1 MRSGRAACSRKKK
14 CEDDSRRRSK
24 GRAVFGILQP
34 GPSFV
39 SMNRHTQPP
48 PAPESALRALEEKLG
63 AALPP
68 ILRGC
73 YATSNGGSFGDPRKR
88 DAEWQLHP
96 VFDAS
101 DRKQMKRTA
110 EDVLHYT
117 RLALQDARFPRDGIS
132 IAHDY
137 SMYRQLFVRRDPAS
151 GNIADDI
158 LLFDVHTGEFSAPYA
173 CDLQAAIDQGAK
185 AIVTG
190 GSGSSVVT
198 ALVQSVARW
207 NQRNPGKELIVLNHS
222 SIDPEMTGK
231 ACSFWHFQTEA
242 NTAMK
247 MKALANYIK
256 KTPDVKK
263 VYLLNQDYAHGKQWA
278 SYGRQMVGLARPDIQ
293 FVGETL
299 HPIGR
304 VKDFAPYIANVKQ
317 SGADSVIT
325 GNWGQDMT
333 LLLKAAGDAGYNLRY
348 FNHSAGSVPGTVTAV
363 SQAKLGQ
370 LTWVAE
376 WHPGEADT
384 PKVDALAKAYKA
396 KTGKDFLAPRIDMT
410 PRLLAAAI
418 NKAGSTD
425 TVKVAHALED
435 LTFDSVVGPVRMRG
449 EDHQLLLPQV
459 VNTIAPVDGKTVKVG
474 WESTNYGFRT
484 DAVYTGNE
492 LAQGTECKMVRP

>member
-1 MRSGRAACSRKKK
+1 MKSSKAPLARIALACLIAAAGAAHAQQATYKIAYIDPLSGPFANVG
-14 CEDDSRRRSK
+14 E
-24 GRAVFGILQP
+24 L
-34 GPSFV
+34 
-39 SMNRHTQPP
+39 MLMHTQY
-48 PAPESALRALEEKLG
+48 AIEDINAKGGVLGGTKLQLLQFDSKLSAQES
-63 AALPP
+63 
-68 ILRGC
+68 
-73 YATSNGGSFGDPRKR
+73 
-88 DAEWQLHP
+88 Q
-96 VFDAS
+96 
-101 DRKQMKRTA
+101 
-110 EDVLHYT
+110 
-117 RLALQDARFPRDGIS
+117 
-132 IAHDY
+132 
-137 SMYRQLFVRRDPAS
+137 
-151 GNIADDI
+151 
-158 LLFDVHTGEFSAPYA
+158 SA
-173 CDLQAAIDQGAK
+173 LQAAIDQGAK

-278 SYGRQMVGLARPDIQ
+278 SYGRQLVGLARPDIQ

-435 LTFDSVVGPVRMRG
+435 LSFDSVVGPVRMRA

-459 VNTIAPVDGKTVKVG
+459 VNTIVPVDGKTVKTG
-474 WESTNYGFRT
+474 WEGTNYGFRT

-492 LAQGTECKMVRP
+492 LARARSARWSGPELFLHDC

>member
-1 MRSGRAACSRKKK
+1 MKFRKAPLARIALACLLAAAGASHAQQATYKIAYIDPLSGPFANVG
-14 CEDDSRRRSK
+14 E
-24 GRAVFGILQP
+24 L
-34 GPSFV
+34 
-39 SMNRHTQPP
+39 MLMHTQY
-48 PAPESALRALEEKLG
+48 AIEDINAKGGVLGGTKLQLLQFDSKLSAQES
-63 AALPP
+63 
-68 ILRGC
+68 
-73 YATSNGGSFGDPRKR
+73 
-88 DAEWQLHP
+88 Q
-96 VFDAS
+96 
-101 DRKQMKRTA
+101 
-110 EDVLHYT
+110 
-117 RLALQDARFPRDGIS
+117 
-132 IAHDY
+132 
-137 SMYRQLFVRRDPAS
+137 
-151 GNIADDI
+151 
-158 LLFDVHTGEFSAPYA
+158 SA
-173 CDLQAAIDQGAK
+173 LQAAIDQGAK

-198 ALVQSVARW
+198 ALVQSVTRW
-207 NQRNPGKELIVLNHS
+207 NQRNPGKELIVLNQS

-278 SYGRQMVGLARPDIQ
+278 SYGRQLVGLARPDIQ

-333 LLLKAAGDAGYNLRY
+333 LLLKAAGDAGYDLRY

-363 SQAKLGQ
+363 SQARLGQ

-435 LTFDSVVGPVRMRG
+435 LNFDSVVGPVRMRA

-459 VNTIAPVDGKTVKVG
+459 VNTIVPVDGKTVKTG
-474 WESTNYGFRT
+474 WEGTNYGFRT

>member
-1 MRSGRAACSRKKK
+1 MPKFNRAP
-14 CEDDSRRRSK
+14 
-24 GRAVFGILQP
+24 L
-34 GPSFV
+34 
-39 SMNRHTQPP
+39 
-48 PAPESALRALEEKLG
+48 APIALASLLALSG
-63 AALPP
+63 AAQAQQPTYKIAYIDPLSGPFANVGE
-68 ILRGC
+68 LMLMHVQ
-73 YATSNGGSFGDPRKR
+73 YAIEEINGKGGVLGGTKL
-88 DAEWQLHP
+88 QLLQ
-96 VFDAS
+96 FDS
-101 DRKQMKRTA
+101 K
-110 EDVLHYT
+110 L
-117 RLALQDARFPRDGIS
+117 
-132 IAHDY
+132 
-137 SMYRQLFVRRDPAS
+137 
-151 GNIADDI
+151 
-158 LLFDVHTGEFSAPYA
+158 SAQESQSA
-173 CDLQAAIDQGAK
+173 LQAAIDQGAK

-231 ACSFWHFQTEA
+231 TCSFWHFQTEA

-278 SYGRQMVGLARPDIQ
+278 SYGRQLVGLARPDVQ

-304 VKDFAPYIANVKQ
+304 VKDFSPYIANIKQ

-348 FNHSAGSVPGTVTAV
+348 FNHSAGSVPGTVLAV

-376 WHPGEADT
+376 WHPGQADT
-384 PKVDALAKAYKA
+384 PRVDALAKAYKA
-396 KTGKDFLAPRIDMT
+396 KTGKDFLSPRIDFT

-425 TVKVAHALED
+425 TVKVAYALED
-435 LTFDSVVGPVRMRG
+435 MSFDSVVGPIRMRA

-459 VNTIAPVDGKTVKVG
+459 VNTIAPVDGKKVKSG
-474 WESTNYGFRT
+474 WEGTDYGFRT

-492 LAQGTECKMVRP
+492 LAQGSDCKMVRPGG

>member
-1 MRSGRAACSRKKK
+1 MLMHVQYAIEEINA
-14 CEDDSRRRSK
+14 K
-24 GRAVFGILQP
+24 GGV
-34 GPSFV
+34 
-39 SMNRHTQPP
+39 
-48 PAPESALRALEEKLG
+48 LG
-63 AALPP
+63 
-68 ILRGC
+68 G
-73 YATSNGGSFGDPRKR
+73 
-88 DAEWQLHP
+88 
-96 VFDAS
+96 
-101 DRKQMKRTA
+101 
-110 EDVLHYT
+110 T
-117 RLALQDARFPRDGIS
+117 RLQLLQ
-132 IAHDY
+132 
-137 SMYRQLFVRRDPAS
+137 
-151 GNIADDI
+151 
-158 LLFDVHTGEFSAPYA
+158 FDSKLSAQESQSA
-173 CDLQAAIDQGAK
+173 LQAAIDQGAK

-231 ACSFWHFQTEA
+231 TCSFWHFQTEA

-278 SYGRQMVGLARPDIQ
+278 SYGRQLVGLARPDVQ

-304 VKDFAPYIANVKQ
+304 VKDFSPYIANIKQ

-348 FNHSAGSVPGTVTAV
+348 FNHSAGSVPGTVLAV

-376 WHPGEADT
+376 WHPGQADT
-384 PKVDALAKAYKA
+384 PRVDALAKAYKA
-396 KTGKDFLAPRIDMT
+396 KTGKDFLSPRIDFT

-425 TVKVAHALED
+425 TVKVAYALED
-435 LTFDSVVGPVRMRG
+435 MSFDSVVGPIRMRA

-459 VNTIAPVDGKTVKVG
+459 VNTIAPVDGKKVKSG
-474 WESTNYGFRT
+474 WEGTDYGFRT

-492 LAQGTECKMVRP
+492 LAQGSDCKMVRPGG

>member
-1 MRSGRAACSRKKK
+1 MKSKHAPLAPIALACLLAAAGGAQAQQQQPSYKIAYIDPLSGPFANVG
-14 CEDDSRRRSK
+14 E
-24 GRAVFGILQP
+24 L
-34 GPSFV
+34 
-39 SMNRHTQPP
+39 MLTHTQY
-48 PAPESALRALEEKLG
+48 AIEEINAKGGVLGGTKLQLLQFDSKLSAQES
-63 AALPP
+63 
-68 ILRGC
+68 
-73 YATSNGGSFGDPRKR
+73 
-88 DAEWQLHP
+88 Q
-96 VFDAS
+96 
-101 DRKQMKRTA
+101 
-110 EDVLHYT
+110 
-117 RLALQDARFPRDGIS
+117 
-132 IAHDY
+132 
-137 SMYRQLFVRRDPAS
+137 
-151 GNIADDI
+151 
-158 LLFDVHTGEFSAPYA
+158 SA
-173 CDLQAAIDQGAK
+173 LQAAIDQGAQ

-190 GSGSSVVT
+190 GSGSSVVS

-231 ACSFWHFQTEA
+231 NCSFWHFQTEA

-247 MKALANYIK
+247 IKALANYIK

-278 SYGRQMVGLARPDIQ
+278 SYGRQLVGLARPDVQ

-304 VKDFAPYIANVKQ
+304 VKDFSPYIANIKQ

-348 FNHSAGSVPGTVTAV
+348 FNHSAGSVPGTVLAV

-376 WHPGEADT
+376 WHPGQADT
-384 PKVDALAKAYKA
+384 PRADALAKAYKA
-396 KTGKDFLAPRIDMT
+396 KTGKDFLAPRIDFT

-425 TVKVAHALED
+425 TVKVARALED
-435 LTFDSVVGPVRMRG
+435 MSYDSVVGPIRMRA

-474 WESTNYGFRT
+474 WEGTNYGFRT

-492 LAQGTECKMVRP
+492 LAQGSDCKMVRP